1 MPTDIALTDESPPDV
16 VIDGTGDLAT
26 VRGDAYILQRI
37 RLAAREIQDSGVGEP
52 FTSARIRQLE
62 ARAEERI
69 RSLPFVTTPVRAT
82 ATALNR
88 QQKTV
93 EMTVTIGDDELQT
106 TVRQ

>member
-16 VIDGTGDLAT
+16 VLDGTGDLAT

-37 RLAAREIQDSGVGEP
+37 RLAAREIQRNGVGKP
-52 FTSARIRQLE
+52 FTPERIRQLE
-62 ARAEERI
+62 GRAEERV
-69 RSLPFVTTPVRAT
+69 RELPFITAPVTAT
-82 ATALNR
+82 ATTLNR

-93 EMTVTIGDDELQT
+93 EMTVTIGENERQT